1 MKKRLIDDYV
11 VIMMII
17 LSIYNIILENL
28 KIDDIICITYNER
41 CENMQQ
47 EYKKNHNCNRAGDK
61 NGFK

>member
-17 LSIYNIILENL
+17 LSIY
-28 KIDDIICITYNER
+28 IICITYNER